1 MSRPV
6 APRPSAVPQPGE
18 TIPAEGAA
26 PLRPRRPRRVIDLR
40 GGEVIRY
47 ERMIQVLR
55 LLTRLALVA
64 AVAGVVLP
72 DPAGEVGAGV
82 AVAVIVGAPLLRVA
96 WLAVRWYR
104 RGDRRYA
111 AVAAGLLL
119 VVATGS
125 VLALVTR

>member
-1 MSRPV
+1 
-6 APRPSAVPQPGE
+6 
-18 TIPAEGAA
+18 
-26 PLRPRRPRRVIDLR
+26 VIDLR
-40 GGEVIRY
+40 GGELIRY

-64 AVAGVVLP
+64 AVAGVLLP

-82 AVAVIVGAPLLRVA
+82 AVAVVVGAPLVRVA
-96 WLAVRWYR
+96 WLAIRWYR

-111 AVAAGLLL
+111 AVATGLLF